1 MSNLNKDYE
10 LEIFIKD
17 KLLDELPNQ
26 ENVFILYIK
35 AITSSLT
42 KLYSKFKNIDY
53 SIACSESVHSIF
65 WIILNYSNNLKLTM
79 FLCDRAIVLFMEYIE
94 LSVNI
99 NENLNLLEIK
109 LFIYKKSIGPLVL
122 NTNNINNRDLEKL
135 CLLYK
140 HFIYNC
146 LVIDINYLTHVD
158 ELNSTY
164 ISIVYKLFIAN
175 QLNFLEN
182 TITLKNPTIYS
193 LNKLYFRLTLYHH
206 LIFNIKNIT
215 KIKNIYNTIITDT
228 LAKDV
233 NNLKELKFNIYTQ
246 DFYSRA
252 LELFN
257 TLNTF

>member
-10 LEIFIKD
+10 LEVFIKD

-26 ENVFILYIK
+26 EDVFILYIK

-42 KLYSKFKNIDY
+42 KLYTKFKNIDY
-53 SIACSESVHSIF
+53 SIACSESIHSIF

-122 NTNNINNRDLEKL
+122 NNNNVINRDLEKL
-135 CLLYK
+135 CQLYK
-140 HFIYNC
+140 HYIYNC
-146 LVIDINYLTHVD
+146 LVIDINYITRID

-164 ISIVYKLFIAN
+164 ISIIYKLFIAN

-182 TITLKNPTIYS
+182 TITLKNPTIHS

-206 LIFNIKNIT
+206 LMFNIKNIT
-215 KIKNIYNTIITDT
+215 KIKNIYNTIITDVLT
-228 LAKDV
+228 KDV
-233 NNLKELKFNIYTQ
+233 KNLKELKFNIYTQ
-246 DFYSRA
+246 AFYSRA

>member
-10 LEIFIKD
+10 LEFFIKD
-17 KLLDELPNQ
+17 KLLDESPNQ

-122 NTNNINNRDLEKL
+122 SYPRRIPSTGLD
-135 CLLYK
+135 CSA
-140 HFIYNC
+140 
-146 LVIDINYLTHVD
+146 
-158 ELNSTY
+158 NSSCAYTA
-164 ISIVYKLFIAN
+164 LAT
-175 QLNFLEN
+175 QL
-182 TITLKNPTIYS
+182 
-193 LNKLYFRLTLYHH
+193 
-206 LIFNIKNIT
+206 
-215 KIKNIYNTIITDT
+215 
-228 LAKDV
+228 
-233 NNLKELKFNIYTQ
+233 
-246 DFYSRA
+246 RA
-252 LELFN
+252 GRRR
-257 TLNTF
+257 

>member
-10 LEIFIKD
+10 LEVFIKD
-17 KLLDELPNQ
+17 KRLDESPNQ
-26 ENVFILYIK
+26 EDVFTLYIK

-42 KLYSKFKNIDY
+42 KLYIKFKNIDY

-79 FLCDRAIVLFMEYIE
+79 FLCDRAIVLFIEYIE
-94 LSVNI
+94 LSVNM
-99 NENLNLLEIK
+99 NETLNLLEIK
-109 LFIYKKSIGPLVL
+109 LFIYKKSIASLVL
-122 NTNNINNRDLEKL
+122 NNNIISRDLETL
-135 CLLYK
+135 CQLYK
-140 HFIYNC
+140 HYIYNF
-146 LVIDINYLTHVD
+146 LVIDINYITRID

-164 ISIVYKLFIAN
+164 NSIVYRLFIEN

-182 TITLKNPTIYS
+182 TITLKNPTTHN

-206 LIFNIKNIT
+206 LICNIKNIT
-215 KIKNIYNTIITDT
+215 KIKNIYNIIIS
-228 LAKDV
+228 DV
-233 NNLKELKFNIYTQ
+233 LTEDIKNLKELKIIVNKQT
-246 DFYSRA
+246 FYLRA

>member
-122 NTNNINNRDLEKL
+122 NNNVINRDLEKL
-135 CLLYK
+135 CQLYK

-146 LVIDINYLTHVD
+146 LVTNINYITQID

-182 TITLKNPTIYS
+182 TITLKNPTIHS

-246 DFYSRA
+246 AFYSRA

-257 TLNTF
+257 TLNTL